1 LILNER
7 VFYDY
12 ITGMFYSYIPSPNG
26 CESPQIPI
34 SCTRCGHVFYTHNKF
49 LMTCSACH
57 QRDVDYTI
65 RLGNQTRILQID
77 VALMTIEI
85 ELSILGISDDRKA
98 VLEKLVAQ
106 LEEEK
111 KELSQNV

>member
-1 LILNER
+1 ML
-7 VFYDY
+7 
-12 ITGMFYSYIPSPNG
+12 YSHIPSSSPNG
-26 CESPQIPI
+26 CKRAPTPI
-34 SCTRCGHVFYTHNKF
+34 SCTRCGKVFHSDNPF
-49 LMTCSACH
+49 MITCSACH

-65 RLGNQTRILQID
+65 RLGNQTRIFQID

-111 KELSQNV
+111 KELSQNI

>member
-1 LILNER
+1 
-7 VFYDY
+7 
-12 ITGMFYSYIPSPNG
+12 MSYSSPNDFT
-26 CESPQIPI
+26 SPQTPI
-34 SCTRCGHVFYTHNKF
+34 YCTRCGEVFYTHNIF

-77 VALMTIEI
+77 VVLMTIEI
-85 ELSILGISDDRKA
+85 ELGILGISDDRKA